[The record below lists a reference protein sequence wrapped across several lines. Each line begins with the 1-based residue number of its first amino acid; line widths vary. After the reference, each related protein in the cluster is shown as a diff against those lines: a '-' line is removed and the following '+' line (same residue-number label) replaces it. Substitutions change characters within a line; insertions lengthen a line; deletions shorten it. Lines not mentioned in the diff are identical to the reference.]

1 MGEIMTSNLHEE
13 IVKLT
18 AEYGYI
24 TVDEVSMI
32 TGNVR
37 HAYSVLQ
44 YLSAK
49 GTLGTFS
56 THLRPSRAYY
66 LPDDMKKILDSS
78 GKVGHVENFYPYS
91 YRPTGFYHHTSLIKT
106 QLAIEKIFGDRLVE
120 YFTELRLKRDY
131 GKQKICDGEFLFLN
145 KNNEK
150 RKIGVEVE
158 LTLKSADVRHI
169 KMENLFSYAKDNLS
183 IIFMFFNKAI
193 VRDRTKE
200 TICKCTSKETPVFFF
215 DLDDFL
221 SNLQDTKAGT
231 IDGNYEYIL
240 RGV

>member
-1 MGEIMTSNLHEE
+1 MSEIVTSGLHEK
-13 IVKLT
+13 ILKMT

-150 RKIGVEVE
+150 RKIGVEIE
-158 LTLKSADVRHI
+158 LTLKSADVRRI
-169 KMENLFSYAKDNLS
+169 KMDNLFSYGKDNLN
-183 IIFMFFNKAI
+183 IIFMFFNKP
-193 VRDRTKE
+193 VVLDRTKE
-200 TICKCTSKETPVFFF
+200 TISKCTSKETPVFFF
-215 DLDDFL
+215 DMDEFL
-221 SNLQDTKAGT
+221 LKLQDTKAKT
-231 IDGNYEYIL
+231 VEGNFEYIL
-240 RGV
+240 RGF